1 MECFNLI
8 YKLLAVSFI
17 TLVLIGIGLGWDKC
31 YMFPLFLATCLLL
44 FERCVR
50 TAYDYLVKLCK
61 FLKHKMQ
68 AYFQKNILKLVNSL
82 DKYVLRWD
90 NNCELASLS
99 LLSPKEDRDAHKEYI
114 ERLKAAID
122 NSDVHNVALTGA
134 YGSGKSSI
142 LKTFKSC
149 YPHYKYVDISLAT
162 FEEHVQNVGKDEDK
176 LEYRIL
182 QQLFYH
188 VKMSDISESRFG
200 RIERTSLSAK
210 IGLTF
215 SICLLVVCYLCLFK
229 VEWLE
234 CIFPDAKLIL
244 EHNSVKIV
252 AFLLFA
258 LISILMVFKF
268 VHFYKRL
275 GIRNLGVK
283 LCSASLEI
291 EDKKNVTAM
300 NRYLDEII
308 YLFQKKKYEVVFF
321 EDLDRF
327 ENIQIFTKLRELNQ
341 ILNQSEEIKQRV
353 VFVYALCDNVF
364 STPEARTKFFDYIIP
379 VIPFVNVSNSGDL
392 FKRSFMNLQIPEER
406 LSTEFLTDISHFV
419 NDTRVLKNIVN
430 EFTLYHKMLDPKL
443 NLEHLLAIILYKN
456 LYPKDFCLL
465 HQGKGLVYEAFAS
478 VPSFKKDKREEIL
491 KQIHEND
498 KKVKRILDE
507 RLENVTELK
516 SLVIGSF
523 LRQSPDFDW
532 YPADDKGV
540 RVSIDDLFE
549 NDSFVT
555 LILQGKMEYRH
566 NFGSKRT
573 VSKSEIF
580 ENLGNDFDY
589 DKRKAIIEEKIS
601 SKLIRL
607 HEERREKEEKLS
619 CLEKYSLF
627 DVVCNVQD
635 VFTYV
640 DDYQKLP
647 DLEKRKYQVLAYLL
661 KEGYID
667 EEYFY
672 YISLFQEG
680 RLTPHDNDF
689 LLSVKF
695 DEPKEYDYKLNE
707 IETIVSNL
715 KASDFDK
722 PAIINFDLL
731 QFLLERK
738 EKYSDKCDSI
748 IMVIVKNLQLNL
760 VYTYIHDRGCV
771 SDFIKKL
778 TSIYPAIW
786 RDVSLLETF
795 AHQQKMEILA
805 LIFAYAEIDV
815 IRNMDE
821 CYSFSVYLNR
831 SNDYLK
837 SFAKCN
843 KEKGLA
849 ILDIIDLQVETL
861 VDAESEEEEQF
872 LEPMCKKGMYQISLD
887 NIRFI
892 AHKYKFG
899 EEGKDTSLYSLI
911 KQSNLIFLEYHI
923 CRHID
928 EFAKA
933 IVNDKSKYF
942 VSEDEIID
950 LLKNKDVKHDT
961 KVDLI
966 RNKKILIK
974 DETEID
980 FDILPSVYE
989 EDKIMPTLSNI
1000 MDYYER
1006 NDYKFKKE
1014 LESFINKHVSELCD
1028 EVKACVTIETG
1039 YNEFLLDFIK
1049 NKKLNTDL
1057 VKSILDNP
1065 FLLNTWKEH
1074 VGELNDEQLFYVVN
1088 KKIISPD
1095 NMNVVVADSFLNYY
1109 LQDDSD
1115 FDYGLYVKALAIS
1128 QDDLLKAL
1136 SSAKC
1141 IEKSLLHFKQIPDC
1155 LSVMGKTFEGFK
1167 NVGEVV
1173 KVHKKSGLED
1183 FMEALH
1189 SIKYLGTVKSHGDEL
1204 SAKVLKH

>member
-1 MECFNLI
+1 
-8 YKLLAVSFI
+8 
-17 TLVLIGIGLGWDKC
+17 
-31 YMFPLFLATCLLL
+31 
-44 FERCVR
+44 
-50 TAYDYLVKLCK
+50 
-61 FLKHKMQ
+61 
-68 AYFQKNILKLVNSL
+68 
-82 DKYVLRWD
+82 
-90 NNCELASLS
+90 
-99 LLSPKEDRDAHKEYI
+99 
-114 ERLKAAID
+114 
-122 NSDVHNVALTGA
+122 
-134 YGSGKSSI
+134 
-142 LKTFKSC
+142 
-149 YPHYKYVDISLAT
+149 
-162 FEEHVQNVGKDEDK
+162 
-176 LEYRIL
+176 
-182 QQLFYH
+182 
-188 VKMSDISESRFG
+188 
-200 RIERTSLSAK
+200 
-210 IGLTF
+210 
-215 SICLLVVCYLCLFK
+215 
-229 VEWLE
+229 
-234 CIFPDAKLIL
+234 
-244 EHNSVKIV
+244 
-252 AFLLFA
+252 
-258 LISILMVFKF
+258 
-268 VHFYKRL
+268 
-275 GIRNLGVK
+275 
-283 LCSASLEI
+283 
-291 EDKKNVTAM
+291 M

-465 HQGKGLVYEAFAS
+465 HQGKGFVYEAFAS
-478 VPSFKKDKREEIL
+478 VPSFKKNKREEIL
-491 KQIHEND
+491 KQIQEND

-523 LRQSPDFDW
+523 LRQIPDFDW

-540 RVSIDDLFE
+540 RVAIDDLFE

-555 LILQGKMEYRH
+555 LILQGKMQYRH
-566 NFGSKRT
+566 NYGSKRT
-573 VSKSEIF
+573 VSMSEIF

-607 HEERREKEEKLS
+607 HEERREKEEMLS

-627 DVVCNVQD
+627 DVACNVQD
-635 VFTYV
+635 VFAYV

-695 DEPKEYDYKLNE
+695 DEPKEYDYKLTE

-715 KASDFDK
+715 KVSDFDK

-731 QFLLERK
+731 QFLLERE

-748 IMVIVKNLQLNL
+748 ITTIVKNLKLDL
-760 VYTYIHDRGCV
+760 VYAYAHDRGSV
-771 SDFIKKL
+771 SVFIRKL
-778 TSIYPAIW
+778 TIFYPAIW
-786 RDVSLLETF
+786 KDVSLAETF
-795 AHQQKMEILA
+795 THQQKMEILA

-821 CYSFSVYLNR
+821 CYSFSVYLNK

-849 ILDIIDLQVETL
+849 ILDTIDLQVEIL
-861 VDAESEEEEQF
+861 IDAETVEED
-872 LEPMCKKGMYQISLD
+872 LLLKHICLLGMYAINHD

-892 AHKYKFG
+892 ANIYELG
-899 EEGKDTSLYSLI
+899 EESQETSLYTLV
-911 KQSNLIFLEYHI
+911 KQSNLHFLSKHI
-923 CRHID
+923 CSHVD

-933 IVNDKSKYF
+933 IVNDNSKFF

-950 LLKNKDVKHDT
+950 LLKNKDVEYDT

-966 RNKKILIK
+966 HNKKFLIK
-974 DETEID
+974 DETEISL
-980 FDILPSVYE
+980 DILPYVYE
-989 EDKIMPTLSNI
+989 KNKIMPTISNI
-1000 MDYYER
+1000 KDYYER
-1006 NDYKFKKE
+1006 NDSQIKRE
-1014 LESFINKHVSELCD
+1014 LENFINDHFSELCD
-1028 EVKACVTIETG
+1028 EVKACVKTETG
-1039 YNEFLLDFIK
+1039 FNEFLFDIIK
-1049 NKKLNTDL
+1049 KETLKKELAR
-1057 VKSILDNP
+1057 SIFDNP
-1065 FLLNTWKEH
+1065 FLLNTWNEH
-1074 VGELNDEQLFYVVN
+1074 VRELKDDQLFYVIY

-1095 NMNVVVADSFLNYY
+1095 NMNVVVDRFLNYFM
-1109 LQDDSD
+1109 QDDSE
-1115 FDYGLYVKALAIS
+1115 FDYGLYVEALDVS
-1128 QDDLLKAL
+1128 QNDLLKAL
-1136 SSAKC
+1136 AIAKC
-1141 IEKSLLHFKQIPDC
+1141 IEKRLLHVKQIPDC

-1167 NVGEVV
+1167 NIGETV
-1173 KVHKKSGLED
+1173 KVPKTSGLKA
-1183 FMEALH
+1183 FMNTLH
-1189 SIKYLGTVKSHGDEL
+1189 SIKYLGAVKTHGNEL

>member
-8 YKLLAVSFI
+8 YRLLAVSFI

-44 FERCVR
+44 FERCIR
-50 TAYDYLVKLCK
+50 TAYDYVVKLCK
-61 FLKHKMQ
+61 FVKYKVE
-68 AYFQKNILKLVNSL
+68 ACFQKNILKLVNSL
-82 DKYVLRWD
+82 DNYVLRWD

-122 NSDVHNVALTGA
+122 NSNVHNVALTGA

-142 LKTFKSC
+142 LKTFKAC

-162 FEEHVQNVGKDEDK
+162 FEEHVQNEGKDEDK

-188 VKMSDISESRFG
+188 VKMSDISDSRFG

-215 SICLLVVCYLCLFK
+215 SICLLVACYLCLFK

-234 CIFPDAKLIL
+234 CIFPDAKMIL

-252 AFLLFA
+252 AFLLFS
-258 LISILMVFKF
+258 LVSILMVFKF

-283 LCSASLEI
+283 FSSASLEI
-291 EDKKNVTAM
+291 EDRKNVTAM

-392 FKRSFMNLQIPEER
+392 FKRSFMNLQIPEEK

-419 NDTRVLKNIVN
+419 NDTRVLKNIIN
-430 EFTLYHKMLDPKL
+430 EFMLYHKILDPKL

-465 HQGKGLVYEAFAS
+465 HQGKGLVCEAFAS
-478 VPSFKKDKREEIL
+478 VPFFKKNKREDML
-491 KQIHEND
+491 KQIKEIEETI
-498 KKVKRILDE
+498 KRLDNE
-507 RLENVTELK
+507 TLKNIKELN
-516 SLVIGSF
+516 SIVVAHF
-523 LRQSPDFDW
+523 LKQDYGDNW
-532 YPADDKGV
+532 QPADSHRDIIMKELLF
-540 RVSIDDLFE
+540 DDS
-549 NDSFVT
+549 NVA
-555 LILQGKMEYRH
+555 LILQGNMGFVHYNQYRSVTKATM
-566 NFGSKRT
+566 NEALG
-573 VSKSEIF
+573 
-580 ENLGNDFDY
+580 ENFDY
-589 DKRKAIIEEKIS
+589 NGRRELIEQKNSGIIKQLQEKRKDLVGKMAFLD
-601 SKLIRL
+601 KLLL
-607 HEERREKEEKLS
+607 HEIVR
-619 CLEKYSLF
+619 
-627 DVVCNVQD
+627 NVHD

-640 DDYQKLP
+640 EDYKILP
-647 DLEKRKYQVLAYLL
+647 DSEKQKYQVLAYLL

-667 EEYFY
+667 EDYFY

-695 DEPKEYDYKLNE
+695 DEPKEYDYKLTE

-715 KASDFDK
+715 KVSDFDN

-731 QFLLERK
+731 QFLLERE

-748 IMVIVKNLQLNL
+748 ITTIVKNLKLDL
-760 VYTYIHDRGCV
+760 VYAYAHGRGSV
-771 SDFIKKL
+771 SVFIRKL
-778 TSIYPAIW
+778 TNFYPAIW
-786 RDVSLLETF
+786 KDVSLAETF
-795 AHQQKMEILA
+795 THQQKMEILA

-821 CYSFSVYLNR
+821 CYSFSVYLNK

-849 ILDIIDLQVETL
+849 ILDTIDLQVEIL
-861 VDAESEEEEQF
+861 IDAETVEED
-872 LEPMCKKGMYQISLD
+872 LLLKHICLLGMYAINHD

-892 AHKYKFG
+892 ANIYELG
-899 EEGKDTSLYSLI
+899 EESQETSLYTLV
-911 KQSNLIFLEYHI
+911 KQSNLHFLSKHI
-923 CRHID
+923 CSHVD

-933 IVNDKSKYF
+933 IVNDNSKFF

-950 LLKNKDVKHDT
+950 LLKNKDVEYDT

-966 RNKKILIK
+966 HNKKFLIK
-974 DETEID
+974 DETEISL
-980 FDILPSVYE
+980 DILPYVYE
-989 EDKIMPTLSNI
+989 ENKIMPTISNI
-1000 MDYYER
+1000 KDYYER
-1006 NDYKFKKE
+1006 NDSQIKRE
-1014 LESFINKHVSELCD
+1014 LENFINDHFSELCD
-1028 EVKACVTIETG
+1028 EVKVCVKTETG
-1039 YNEFLLDFIK
+1039 FNEFLFDIIK
-1049 NKKLNTDL
+1049 KETLKKELAR
-1057 VKSILDNP
+1057 SIFDNP
-1065 FLLNTWKEH
+1065 FLLNTWNEH
-1074 VGELNDEQLFYVVN
+1074 VRELKDDQLFYVIY

-1095 NMNVVVADSFLNYY
+1095 NMNVVVADRFLHYY
-1109 LQDDSD
+1109 MQDDSE
-1115 FDYGLYVKALAIS
+1115 FDYGLYVEALDVS
-1128 QDDLLKAL
+1128 QNDLLKAL
-1136 SSAKC
+1136 AITKC
-1141 IEKSLLHFKQIPDC
+1141 IEKRLLHVKQIPDC

-1167 NVGEVV
+1167 NIGETV
-1173 KVHKKSGLED
+1173 KVPKTSGLKA
-1183 FMEALH
+1183 FMNTLH
-1189 SIKYLGTVKSHGDEL
+1189 SIKYLGAVKTHGNEL